1 MASLQTILPGG
12 FNAQAVEPQGAFDN
26 TPIPAGLYTVEI
38 TGAEIKPVNN
48 GTGLNLEFTVI
59 DPEQYAKRK
68 VWSLLCIQHSNAQT
82 EQIAQAQLSA
92 ICRAVG
98 INVLQDSDDL
108 FQRVLRIRTKIRPAG
123 PGRDGKHYEAK
134 AEVAGYEPAGASPHP
149 QQRQAAP
156 AAAAP
161 AAAKAPPPWQR
172 KAA

>member
-1 MASLQTILPGG
+1 MASLQTIIPGG
-12 FNAQAVEPQGAFDN
+12 FNSAAVEPQAAFDN

-38 TGAEIKPVNN
+38 TGSEIKPVNN

-68 VWSLLCIQHSNAQT
+68 VWSLLCIQHTNSQT

-98 INVLQDSDDL
+98 IVQLNDSDDL
-108 FQRVLRIRTKIRPAG
+108 FQRLLCIRTKIRPAG
-123 PGRDGKHYEAK
+123 PGRDGKHYDAR
-134 AEVAGYEPAGASPHP
+134 AEVTGYEAAGASSQP

-156 AAAAP
+156 AAQAAP
-161 AAAKAPPPWQR
+161 AKAPPWAK